1 MLSPN
6 FPPRLF
12 ASGLPH
18 PVLGRVQDGE
28 LQGRR
33 AGLPARRRHH
43 RQHPGGGAQHLR
55 PGPLQPLPPAQRQQG
70 QGSPGGS
77 PASLRH
83 QRRSWR
89 LPHPEEVLRGKPF
102 SDWIEVSL
110 TKIERVIKV
119 WWNVL

>member
-1 MLSPN
+1 MARIGRSTMLSPN

-70 QGSPGGS
+70 WLTGLSQTPEKKLASASPRGSS
-77 PASLRH
+77 
-83 QRRSWR
+83 
-89 LPHPEEVLRGKPF
+89 
-102 SDWIEVSL
+102 
-110 TKIERVIKV
+110 
-119 WWNVL
+119 